1 MNAPPRKRRR
11 GEAKLTGGKLVDAM
25 DAAISSLGSTELA
38 ILQLFNHY
46 DIDLDDLRCLLLG
59 LYLFMNVSLRCG

>member
-1 MNAPPRKRRR
+1 MNPARKRRR
-11 GEAKLTGGKLVDAM
+11 GETKLTGDKLIDAM

-46 DIDLDDLRCLLLG
+46 DVDLDDLRRLFLG
-59 LYLFMNVSLRCG
+59 LYPSLHASLG